1 MVTMFHVVGSLL
13 YVDIH
18 DNVIGY
24 DDVFTKLEK
33 AKKWYAECGL
43 GEDFVMQFVR

>member
-1 MVTMFHVVGSLL
+1 M
-13 YVDIH
+13 YVDEH